1 MPFDQRKERS
11 TARYQKRRDLFL
23 ASPDNALCAECKRR
37 GVTRAA
43 KEIDHIIPV
52 KDAPDDFWN
61 EAGWQGLCR
70 SCHLAKTAR
79 EARNES
85 PERAKWREY
94 VEGTRG

>member
-11 TARYQKRRDLFL
+11 TAKYQKRRDLFL
-23 ASPDNALCAECKRR
+23 ANPDNALCVECKRK
-37 GVTRAA
+37 GAIRAA

-52 KDAPDDFWN
+52 KDAPDRFWDETN
-61 EAGWQGLCR
+61 WQGLCK
-70 SCHLAKTAR
+70 SHHQEKTAR

-94 VEGTRG
+94 VEGTRV